1 MISEEDLRQ
10 FASITVQF
18 HLIVKDAPGI
28 VSSSGA
34 IITALGQKYV
44 VTVLHGIE
52 DGVGILCMELKSWRP
67 ALVKPCMCPVIL
79 SRKLESDGLRGDP
92 FVDFTFFQLPD
103 GYMPIRRIETQ
114 NFFIR
119 EIPVLPIRTLD
130 NALRYSLGGAIPCGV
145 SGLDSTSVF
154 KVISGLSYIATDS
167 EPYVYFST
175 ANSSIEPGISY
186 EGLSGAPIVN
196 ENGVPVALLCGP
208 CDEDQDGKKVPRRLW
223 GVSLTKAIEFIK
235 SERLKT
241 MTNCMDLPEEER
253 LQLAQRALELGSY
266 FYDNDYEVKNMLWK

>member
-1 MISEEDLRQ
+1 M
-10 FASITVQF
+10 
-18 HLIVKDAPGI
+18 
-28 VSSSGA
+28 
-34 IITALGQKYV
+34 
-44 VTVLHGIE
+44 
-52 DGVGILCMELKSWRP
+52 
-67 ALVKPCMCPVIL
+67 
-79 SRKLESDGLRGDP
+79 
-92 FVDFTFFQLPD
+92 
-103 GYMPIRRIETQ
+103 
-114 NFFIR
+114 
-119 EIPVLPIRTLD
+119 
-130 NALRYSLGGAIPCGV
+130 
-145 SGLDSTSVF
+145 F

-208 CDEDQDGKKVPRRLW
+208 CDEDQDGEKVPRRLW